1 MRGWAMKDRAD
12 ERPLPEHK
20 AVMDRFALK
29 IVDWR
34 MTAPAILFLE
44 SAKPLS
50 FLGNQALIFFQPIVQ
65 SIFNFK
71 TYDEVAEILEDRDNL
86 EYLLSKL
93 EELEAERAR
102 KGLEERKRRRD
113 EKSAAKAAKEGE
125 DEREREDQGDRRDG
139 LRQHDDEGDPDQAC

>member
-1 MRGWAMKDRAD
+1 MKDRAD

-20 AVMDRFALK
+20 EVMDRFARK

-50 FLGNQALIFFQPIVQ
+50 FLGNQALVFFQPIVQ

-71 TYDEVAEILEDRDNL
+71 TYDEVVAILEDRDNL
-86 EYLLSKL
+86 EYLLSKI
-93 EELEAERAR
+93 EEVEAEYTKAE
-102 KGLEERKRRRD
+102 KEKRKRRR
-113 EKSAAKAAKEGE
+113 EEARAARTPKEGG
-125 DEREREDQGDRRDG
+125 DERDQEDQGDRRDG
-139 LRQHDDEGDPDQAC
+139 LRKHDDEGDPDQAC